1 MLILKVSRR
10 DFARRNI
17 AARLIYCPWRG
28 LGPPEYQPR
37 LPVSARSHSSP
48 HSHADQ
54 QPSRRDPSAR
64 FNSAAPSAFLP
75 NPHSR
80 PSSSLDRPGK
90 DVAFYKHTGGGVMTA
105 YEVGLLSSKTYCL
118 ISRLSRGIQ
127 SWTQRRWKSV
137 VVVGLSAPPEA
148 GFYDTA
154 PQARRTTRNVS
165 RMLRYDRAETFLN
178 VSDPAVIGFR
188 YGYRSRFHSY
198 YRWHL
203 QLEC

>member
-1 MLILKVSRR
+1 MDAIDSASRDCGVCEAPPVLILKVSRR

-105 YEVGLLSSKTYCL
+105 YEVGLLSSKDILSHIKTVERDSELDSKKMEVSCCCRP
-118 ISRLSRGIQ
+118 ISSTR
-127 SWTQRRWKSV
+127 SWV
-137 VVVGLSAPPEA
+137 
-148 GFYDTA
+148 
-154 PQARRTTRNVS
+154 
-165 RMLRYDRAETFLN
+165 LRHCSTSKANYA
-178 VSDPAVIGFR
+178 
-188 YGYRSRFHSY
+188 
-198 YRWHL
+198 
-203 QLEC
+203 